1 MNFVAR
7 ELVAFILSTLF
18 IAATLNAQARAGA
31 GVEADKLW
39 PSKQIPYAV
48 CDCRNGVPYFCTK
61 VQCLAKPDVIL
72 KAISDWNASAITVK
86 LVPRD
91 KSGAKPYLL
100 YLAQEDDSN
109 LETGKW
115 PRWCFTEAGFTGTNS
130 PHPVVIGNECV
141 RNMGSIL
148 GMTVLHETGHAV
160 GLLHEQQRTDRDIFL
175 KVMFPGSTANA
186 AIGQSGR
193 MCASD
198 RQEECEFQSGI
209 FYRVYTYGRN
219 VGEHDLKSIMHYR
232 LVKNF
237 ETCVTSEPKP
247 DDYELA
253 CMDLTERGRKR
264 VEELL
269 IQPSQIGSK
278 IFGLS
283 PIDIYTVNEL
293 YKDVP

>member
-1 MNFVAR
+1 MKIVGCEFVIW
-7 ELVAFILSTLF
+7 ILSSLLV
-18 IAATLNAQARAGA
+18 AATLYSQARAGA
-31 GVEADKLW
+31 GVEADRLW
-39 PSKQIPYAV
+39 PTREIPYAV
-48 CDCRNGVPYFCTK
+48 CDCRSAVPDVCTK
-61 VQCLAKPDVIL
+61 VQCLAKPDVVL
-72 KAISDWNASAITVK
+72 KAISDWNASQIKVK

-91 KSGAKPYLL
+91 KSGKKPYLL
-100 YLAQEDDSN
+100 YLAQEDDSTE
-109 LETGKW
+109 ETEKW
-115 PRWCFTEAGFTGTNS
+115 ARWCFTEAGFNGSNS
-130 PHPVVIGNECV
+130 PHSIVIGNECV
-141 RNMGSIL
+141 LKKGSSL

-160 GLLHEQQRTDRDIFL
+160 GLYHEQQRTDRDKFL
-175 KVMFPGSTANA
+175 KVKFPGSTANA

-198 RQEECEFQSGI
+198 RQEKCEFQSGI
-209 FYRVYTYGRN
+209 FYRVYTYGRD
-219 VGEHDLKSIMHYR
+219 VGEHDLKSIMHYG
-232 LVKNF
+232 LEKNF

-253 CMDLTERGRKR
+253 CMDLTDQGRKR

-283 PIDIYTVNEL
+283 PLDISAVNEL